1 MECSFIAIFP
11 FVTVLNIEMT
21 SFGETINGLISKIL
35 LNFDH
40 VKESIYPG
48 LIFFLDNGFAL
59 CF

>member
-11 FVTVLNIEMT
+11 FVTILNIEMA

-40 VKESIYPG
+40 V
-48 LIFFLDNGFAL
+48 
-59 CF
+59 